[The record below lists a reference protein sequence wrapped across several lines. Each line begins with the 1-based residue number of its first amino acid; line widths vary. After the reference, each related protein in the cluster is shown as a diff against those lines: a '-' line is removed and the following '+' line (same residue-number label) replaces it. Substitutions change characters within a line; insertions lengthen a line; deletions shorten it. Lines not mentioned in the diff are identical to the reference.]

1 MSILSS
7 LLKVAAV
14 AAGVV
19 VVQRLIDRTAVEGV
33 YKDLDALQE
42 RIRRKPGLVG
52 TVRANVRVES
62 KELVERYA
70 QNITYVAALNEFR
83 KNVEI
88 YIESI
93 PD

>member
-19 VVQRLIDRTAVEGV
+19 IVQRVIDRTVTEGV
-33 YKDLDALQE
+33 YRDLDALQE

-52 TVRANVRVES
+52 TVRANVRVEA
-62 KELVERYA
+62 KELIERYA
-70 QNITYVAALNEFR
+70 QNITYVAALKEFH